1 MGEYVWSI
9 IDIDDRV
16 RNSNGNNLCQS
27 ARQKFTIIYFNTNL
41 QIYIFT

>member
-9 IDIDDRV
+9 IDDWV

-27 ARQKFTIIYFNTNL
+27 ARQEFTILYFNTNL